1 MGFAAAAAAPPK
13 LNTPG
18 VADAAVVAGVAAA
31 AAPKLKLEPAG
42 AAAAVVE
49 AAAAGCCPKEKSPLE
64 GAVLSDAAAAGVS
77 GFLPN
82 PPKVDV
88 AENREENV
96 IICTISD
103 DDPYFNNM

>member
-1 MGFAAAAAAPPK
+1 MAAPPK

-42 AAAAVVE
+42 AGAAAAVVE
-49 AAAAGCCPKEKSPLE
+49 AAAGCCPKEKSPLE
-64 GAVLSDAAAAGVS
+64 GVLSDAAAVGAS

-82 PPKVDV
+82 PPNVDV

-96 IICTISD
+96 IIICPISD
-103 DDPYFNNM
+103 DDPYF